1 MKSKKKIK
9 REMTSMTNEE
19 LSVLRAGLIAI
30 LALVCEGKNYFT
42 EVTNQKLVTLEE
54 CLDYCTFEHS
64 SFTASQLMIIQAY
77 LNFMDEVYLN
87 TESSV
92 QVRPAVLLLQFNKKL
107 WSLFEMMVNAFK
119 FILAP
124 SPTDERIYEQ
134 FFNNCLGFIQHFF
147 ARYFIK
153 AKSTAEQKVTL
164 QRLLAG
170 LMRLTRKYVL
180 NEVFYKKVQDTL
192 RALSSAGLEELI
204 SGDATDTIEFNFR
217 GKSNTNL
224 HRIDKD
230 DIAFSPR
237 DENDLNKHVEEPE
250 KDQKREKIFK
260 SSKKKSDKDIKMSV
274 VTPWSDKAAS
284 KGDNGPR
291 VHYEGQG
298 SGEGSSTNQFT
309 SALYVWSLFSP

>member
-9 REMTSMTNEE
+9 REVTALTNDEFA
-19 LSVLRAGLIAI
+19 LLRSGLVAV

-42 EVTNQKLVTLEE
+42 EVTNQKLVSLEE
-54 CLDYCTFEHS
+54 CLDNCLFDQP
-64 SFTASQLMIIQAY
+64 SFTGNQLMIIQAY
-77 LNFMDEVYLN
+77 INFMDEVYLN

-107 WSLFEMMVNAFK
+107 WSLFEVMINAFK
-119 FILAP
+119 HILAP

-153 AKSTAEQKVTL
+153 AKAAVEQKIVL

-192 RALSSAGLEELI
+192 RALNSAGLEELI

-224 HRIDKD
+224 HRIDKE
-230 DIAFSPR
+230 DIAFTPR
-237 DENDLNKHVEEPE
+237 DDIRISNTNNNNISDSEQEN
-250 KDQKREKIFK
+250 KREKLIK
-260 SSKKKSDKDIKMSV
+260 GNKKKNDKDIKMSV
-274 VTPWSDKAAS
+274 ITPWSDKATS
-284 KGDNGPR
+284 KDQNGPR
-291 VHYEGQG
+291 VRYEEQD
-298 SGEGSSTNQFT
+298 SEVSTNNKFT
-309 SALYVWSLFSP
+309 STL

>member
-9 REMTSMTNEE
+9 REMTALTNEE
-19 LSVLRAGLIAI
+19 FSLLRSGLIAV

-42 EVTNQKLVTLEE
+42 EVTNQKLVSLEE
-54 CLDYCTFEHS
+54 CLDNCLIEQPN
-64 SFTASQLMIIQAY
+64 FTANQLMIVQAY

-92 QVRPAVLLLQFNKKL
+92 QVKPAVLLLQFNKKL
-107 WSLFEMMVNAFK
+107 WSLFEMMINGFK
-119 FILAP
+119 FIMAP

-153 AKSTAEQKVTL
+153 AKSTAEQKLTL

-224 HRIDKD
+224 RRGLDKED
-230 DIAFSPR
+230 LLAFSPR
-237 DENDLNKHVEEPE
+237 DESGMNNNEDSE
-250 KDQKREKIFK
+250 KDNKREKIFK
-260 SSKKKSDKDIKMSV
+260 SSKKKNDKDIKMSV
-274 VTPWSDKAAS
+274 VTPWSDKAS
-284 KGDNGPR
+284 SRGDRDNGSR

-298 SGEGSSTNQFT
+298 AAEGSSTNHFT
-309 SALYVWSLFSP
+309 AAL